1 MVLEVKN
8 VSKVFTV
15 GLFSRHKI
23 EAVKDV
29 SMRVE
34 KGEIVSLVGE
44 SGSGKTTLC
53 RIILRL
59 LEPTSGS
66 IIYDGIDVT
75 KLRGKKLKW
84 YWRKVHGVFQDPYAA
99 FHPFYRVENI
109 LYQAFNL
116 MPKVEEGEKK
126 RRVHEALKSVGLN
139 PDEVLGKFPHEL
151 SGGMRQ
157 RIAIARC
164 FILNPELI
172 VADEPVSMLDASTR
186 IGIIKLFSDM
196 RDRLDSSVIFVT
208 HDLGLA
214 YVVSDRVLIMYKGV
228 IVEEGNPVEVMEYPS
243 HPYTKRL
250 REDVPLLYR
259 KWEGF

>member
-1 MVLEVKN
+1 MLEVKN
-8 VSKVFTV
+8 LSKVFTV
-15 GLFSRHKI
+15 GLFSRHRI
-23 EAVKDV
+23 EAVKNV
-29 SMRVE
+29 SMRVGR
-34 KGEIVSLVGE
+34 GEIVSLVGE

-53 RIILRL
+53 RMILRL

-66 IIYDGIDVT
+66 IIYDGVDVT
-75 KLRGKKLKW
+75 KLKGKKLRW

-99 FHPFYRVENI
+99 FHPFYRVERI

-116 MPKVEEGEKK
+116 LPGLSEEEKK
-126 RRVHEALKSVGLN
+126 ARVHEALKMVGLN
-139 PDEVLGKFPHEL
+139 PAEVLGKYPHEL

-164 FILNPELI
+164 FILDPELI
-172 VADEPVSMLDASTR
+172 IADEPVSMLDASTR
-186 IGIIKLFSDM
+186 IGVVKLFKDL
-196 RDRLDSSVIFVT
+196 RDSMDSSVIFVT
-208 HDLGLA
+208 HDIGLA

-228 IVEEGNPVEVMEYPS
+228 IVEEGDPVTVMENPI
-243 HPYTKRL
+243 HPYTRRL

>member
-1 MVLEVKN
+1 MLEVKN
-8 VSKVFTV
+8 LSKVFTV
-15 GLFSRHKI
+15 GLFSRHRI
-23 EAVKDV
+23 EAVKNV
-29 SMRVE
+29 SMNVSR
-34 KGEIVSLVGE
+34 GEIVSLVGE

-53 RIILRL
+53 RMILRL

-66 IIYDGIDVT
+66 IKYDGVDVT
-75 KLRGKKLKW
+75 RLKGKKLKW
-84 YWRKVHGVFQDPYAA
+84 YWRKVHGVFQDPYAS
-99 FHPFYRVENI
+99 FHPFYRVEHI

-116 MPKVEEGEKK
+116 LPGLSEEEKK
-126 RRVHEALKSVGLN
+126 IRVHEALKMVGLN
-139 PDEVLGKFPHEL
+139 PEEVLGKYPHEL

-164 FILNPELI
+164 FILDPELI

-186 IGIIKLFSDM
+186 VGIIKLFSDL
-196 RDRLDSSVIFVT
+196 RDRMNSSVIFVT
-208 HDLGLA
+208 HDIGLA

-228 IVEEGNPVEVMEYPS
+228 IVEEGDPLTVMDNPS
-243 HPYTKRL
+243 HPYTRRL

>member
-1 MVLEVKN
+1 MLEVKN
-8 VSKVFTV
+8 LSKVFTV
-15 GLFSRHKI
+15 GLFSRHRI
-23 EAVKDV
+23 EAVKNV
-29 SMRVE
+29 SMNVSR
-34 KGEIVSLVGE
+34 GEIVSLVGE

-53 RIILRL
+53 RMILRL

-66 IIYDGIDVT
+66 IKYDGVDVT
-75 KLRGKKLKW
+75 RLKGKKLKW
-84 YWRKVHGVFQDPYAA
+84 YWRKVHGVFQDPYAS
-99 FHPFYRVENI
+99 FHPFYRVEHI

-116 MPKVEEGEKK
+116 LQGLSEEEKK
-126 RRVHEALKSVGLN
+126 IRVHEALKMVGLN
-139 PDEVLGKFPHEL
+139 PEEVLGKYPHEL

-164 FILNPELI
+164 FILDPELI

-186 IGIIKLFSDM
+186 VGIIKLFSDL
-196 RDRLDSSVIFVT
+196 RDRMNSSVIFVT
-208 HDLGLA
+208 HDIGLA

-228 IVEEGNPVEVMEYPS
+228 IVEEGDPLTVMDNPS
-243 HPYTKRL
+243 HPYTRRL

>member
-1 MVLEVKN
+1 LLEVRN
-8 VSKVFTV
+8 ASKVFTV
-15 GLFSRHKI
+15 GLLGRQRV
-23 EAVKDV
+23 EAVKNV
-29 SMRVE
+29 SMTVRR
-34 KGEIVSLVGE
+34 GEIVSLVGE

-66 IIYDGIDVT
+66 VIYDGIDVT
-75 KLRGKKLKW
+75 RLGGKRLRW
-84 YWRKVHGVFQDPYAA
+84 YWRRVHGVFQDPYAA
-99 FHPFYRVENI
+99 FHPLYRVDRI
-109 LYQAFNL
+109 LYQVFNL
-116 MPKVEEGEKK
+116 LPELDEEERE
-126 RRVHEALKSVGLN
+126 RRVYEALKSVGLK
-139 PDEVLGKFPHEL
+139 PEEVLGKFPHEL

-186 IGIIKLFSDM
+186 MGVVRLFRDM
-196 RDRLDSSVIFVT
+196 RDRLGSSILFVT

-214 YVVSDRVLIMYKGV
+214 YVLSDRVLIMYKGG
-228 IVEEGNPVEVMEYPS
+228 IVEEGDPIEVMEHPS
-243 HPYTKRL
+243 HPYTRRL

>member
-1 MVLEVKN
+1 MLEVRN

-15 GLFSRHKI
+15 GLFSRHRI
-23 EAVKDV
+23 EAVKNV
-29 SMRVE
+29 SMSVR

-66 IIYDGIDVT
+66 VIYDSVDVT
-75 KLRGKKLKW
+75 KLKGKKLKW
-84 YWRKVHGVFQDPYAA
+84 YWSRVHGVFQDPYAA
-99 FHPFYRVENI
+99 FHPFYRVERI
-109 LYQAFNL
+109 LYQGFNL
-116 MPKVEEGEKK
+116 LPRLDEGEKK
-126 RRVHEALKSVGLN
+126 RRVYEALKSVGLK
-139 PDEVLGKFPHEL
+139 PEEVLGKYPHEL

-157 RIAIARC
+157 RVAIARC

-186 IGIIKLFSDM
+186 IGIIKLFSDL
-196 RDRLDSSVIFVT
+196 RDRFDSSVIFVT

-228 IVEEGNPVEVMEYPS
+228 IVEEGDPVEVMERPS
-243 HPYTKRL
+243 HMYTRRL